1 MWVSVLDKRLVVEFL
16 PGVAFLAGNALGG
29 IFAGA
34 GLAAMA
40 TVIAV
45 ALRWHWDRSLPW
57 MAVSIFA
64 LTLILLLA
72 GLALDDA
79 TFVKVAATV
88 GSLAFAA
95 IIGAGMI
102 LRPSLVQRTLGYR
115 LAMTPQGWRMLEAS
129 WIGVSLLR
137 AGTNEA
143 VWRNASDQTWALYN
157 GLSDFLWFGLFY
169 LATSVVARRFWQ
181 DAEPGDDG
189 LSAVPPARAEAGG
202 RGHDGRG

>member
-1 MWVSVLDKRLVVEFL
+1 VDKRLVIEFL

-29 IFAGA
+29 LFAGA
-34 GLAAMA
+34 GLAAGA

-72 GLALDDA
+72 GLALEDA
-79 TFVKVAATV
+79 TFVKVAPTV

-95 IIGAGMI
+95 IIGVGMM
-102 LRPSLVQRTLGYR
+102 LRPGLVQRTLGYR
-115 LAMTPQGWRMLEAS
+115 LALTPQGWRMLEAS

-137 AGTNEA
+137 AGANEV
-143 VWRNASDQTWALYN
+143 VWRNASDQAWAVYN
-157 GLSDFLWFGLFY
+157 GVSDVLWIGLFY
-169 LATSVVARRFWQ
+169 LATSAVAHRFWQ
-181 DAEPGDDG
+181 EAEPG
-189 LSAVPPARAEAGG
+189 AGG
-202 RGHDGRG
+202 PAHDVRG